1 MSGHGDEPRSSSTGL
16 SPHLAA
22 VLAYL
27 GWWVSGL
34 IFWWLER
41 RDSYVRFHAAQSVAA
56 FGIVAVLVAG
66 FGAMAIASLS
76 FLPSAFVLFIW
87 AAGLTWAGGV
97 LLWIAAMWNAAR
109 GRAWRMPLASELADR
124 MWIQDQG

>member
-1 MSGHGDEPRSSSTGL
+1 MPGAPAEPRASSTGL
-16 SPHLAA
+16 SPQLAA

-41 RDSYVRFHAAQSVAA
+41 DDSYVRFHAAQSVVA
-56 FGIVAVLVAG
+56 FGIVALVVAG
-66 FGAMAIASLS
+66 FGAMAIATLPL
-76 FLPSAFVLFIW
+76 LPSAFILFVW
-87 AAGLTWAGGV
+87 AAGLTWLGGV

-109 GRAWRMPLASELADR
+109 GRQWRIPVASELVDLISR
-124 MWIQDQG
+124 RHRR